1 MPALARLPQAVLF
14 DMDGLMLDTEPLA
27 ARAWDEAAAAE
38 GVAFDGAISRRMIG
52 RNFHDC
58 TALLHAESPPG
69 YPVAAVLARWHD
81 TYDAIVRRDGLA
93 LKSGVFELLD
103 RLDAYG
109 ITRAVATSTRR
120 ERAEAKLRQSALLP
134 RFAALVGGDEVARGK
149 PAPDIYLEAARRLG
163 VPASACVVLE
173 DSDPGVRGALAAGM
187 TPIMV
192 PDLLPP
198 AADLLA
204 QGVIVHASLHDVA
217 ARLAALA
224 SPGGAGPMR

>member
-1 MPALARLPQAVLF
+1 M
-14 DMDGLMLDTEPLA
+14 
-27 ARAWDEAAAAE
+27 
-38 GVAFDGAISRRMIG
+38 
-52 RNFHDC
+52 
-58 TALLHAESPPG
+58 
-69 YPVAAVLARWHD
+69 
-81 TYDAIVRRDGLA
+81 
-93 LKSGVFELLD
+93 
-103 RLDAYG
+103 
-109 ITRAVATSTRR
+109 
-120 ERAEAKLRQSALLP
+120 
-134 RFAALVGGDEVARGK
+134 
-149 PAPDIYLEAARRLG
+149 
-163 VPASACVVLE
+163 LE